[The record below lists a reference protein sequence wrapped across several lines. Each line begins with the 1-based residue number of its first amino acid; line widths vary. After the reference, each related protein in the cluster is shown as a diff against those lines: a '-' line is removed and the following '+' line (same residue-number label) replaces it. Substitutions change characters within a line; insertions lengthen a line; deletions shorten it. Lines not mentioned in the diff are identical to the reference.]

1 MLHMCL
7 FTIYKI
13 EIFIY
18 GSAHAHRWH
27 VYIYIYMYI
36 YIYTCIYIYIYT
48 CMGYIF
54 AFVPRSTNWR
64 MHHHGVFCTL
74 STVGLKS
81 LLGLA
86 SIERVMPSGCMTG
99 SWFYNDIRCNH
110 SRVEIVQSYLQQD
123 TLRDGRCLLRHEFE
137 WILMAKTS
145 IQSVC
150 VVESWHC
157 MHWNMFGRRSMSDIT
172 VCVAA
177 QCAGIWWGWSM
188 NHLIGDGKRKE
199 NQGNHGN
206 RTNMSY

>member
-1 MLHMCL
+1 MHHMHS
-7 FTIYKI
+7 TICSTCVQTPYTKLRSLYTVVRTHI
-13 EIFIY
+13 DD
-18 GSAHAHRWH
+18 
-27 VYIYIYMYI
+27 MYI
-36 YIYTCIYIYIYT
+36 YIHV

-54 AFVPRSTNWR
+54 AFVHRSTNWR
-64 MHHHGVFCTL
+64 MQHHGVFCTL

-81 LLGLA
+81 LLGLE

-99 SWFYNDIRCNH
+99 SWLYNDIRCNH
-110 SRVEIVQSYLQQD
+110 VKGWNRTVLPSAGHPS
-123 TLRDGRCLLRHEFE
+123 GRPLLRHEFE